1 MKKVITFGE
10 TMMRL
15 SPPDHL
21 RFSQTNSFDIVFG
34 GAESNVA
41 ISLANFGIPTE
52 FISRLPDNDLGQRVI
67 MELRKH
73 GVGTDYIIRG
83 GQRLGL
89 YFLEKGAVNRG
100 GKVIY
105 DRANSAI
112 SEIEQDMIDWEKVF
126 ADARWFH
133 WSGITPA
140 ISQQAADVCLDAIN
154 AANELG
160 ITISTDLNYRSKLWN
175 YGKKPSEVMPE
186 LVKKCDVIL
195 GGSYASEKYF
205 GIETNSDSSEEEVYR
220 NTCKKLMERFPKAEK
235 IVTSLRGSISASH
248 NSWSGALYNGKKF
261 IEAPTYQITHIVDRV
276 GGGDSFM
283 GGLIYGLLTYETD
296 QEALNFATAAS
307 CLKHTI
313 PGDVNLAT
321 VEEVEALMEGDE
333 SGRVAR

>member
-1 MKKVITFGE
+1 MKKVVTFGE

-21 RFSQTNSFDIVFG
+21 RFIQANSFDIVFG

-41 ISLANFGIPTE
+41 VSLANFGIPTE

-67 MELRKH
+67 MELKKH

-112 SEIEQDMIDWEKVF
+112 SDIEQDMIDWKKVF

-154 AANELG
+154 AADELG

-205 GIETNSDSSEEEVYR
+205 GIQTNSDSSEEEAYR
-220 NTCKKLMERFPKAEK
+220 ATCIQLMERFPKAQK

-248 NSWSGALYNGKKF
+248 NSWSGALYNGNEF
-261 IEAPTYQITHIVDRV
+261 IEAPSYQITHIVDRV

-321 VEEVEALMEGDE
+321 LEEVEALVEGDG